1 MPMKKLITCIL
12 SLALLFSLSTPLIT
26 HASASDTCS
35 SEEIAINDNYYIT
48 EENGT
53 LIIKPSTSFRMGGGI
68 GRCTVKN
75 KTFSYS
81 MTRSQAKAALKVT
94 QIGEGSVKSLG
105 TLLSTIVPGGI
116 GIAID
121 LILNYIGGDTVYVS
135 NLKTFINSGKS
146 TAYFKFKTH
155 CENRGYMYG
164 DPMYDYVIDSVSMT
178 Y

>member
-1 MPMKKLITCIL
+1 MKKVIVCIL
-12 SLALLFSLSTPLIT
+12 SFTLLFSLSTPLIV
-26 HASASDTCS
+26 SASTSNTCS
-35 SEEIAINDNYYIT
+35 SEETVLNDNYYIT
-48 EENGT
+48 EQNGT
-53 LIIKPSTSFRMGGGI
+53 LIIRPSTSFRMGGGI

-81 MTRSQAKAALKVT
+81 MTRSQAKAALRVT

-105 TLLSTIVPGGI
+105 TLLSTIVPGGV
-116 GIAID
+116 GLATS
-121 LILNYIGGDTVYVS
+121 LVLNFIGGDTIYVS

-164 DPMYDYVIDSVSMT
+164 DPMYDYVVDSVSMT